1 MSLFM
6 LKLAQ
11 YLILNNHI
19 FSIPLQLG
27 EHLVRIADV
36 TVKFQ
41 YRESEN
47 RKIRLIRSIRRLI
60 IFDPFLVI
68 LDRYK
73 KSSSDF
79 TACIKICAGIN
90 GISGINYR
98 STPDFMPF
106 LPLLPHHFLLTYLC
120 IVLYTV
126 YIIQID

>member
-19 FSIPLQLG
+19 FSIPFHLG
-27 EHLVRIADV
+27 DHLVRIADV

-47 RKIRLIRSIRRLI
+47 RKICLIRSIRRLI
-60 IFDPFLVI
+60 FFDSFLVI

-79 TACIKICAGIN
+79 AACIKICAEN
-90 GISGINYR
+90 CDNFENSHIS
-98 STPDFMPF
+98 
-106 LPLLPHHFLLTYLC
+106 HFSHIIFC
-120 IVLYTV
+120 IDHFDH
-126 YIIQID
+126 IDRFIP

>member
-19 FSIPLQLG
+19 FSIPFHLG
-27 EHLVRIADV
+27 DHLVRIADV

-47 RKIRLIRSIRRLI
+47 RKICLIRSIRRLI
-60 IFDPFLVI
+60 FFDSFLVI

-79 TACIKICAGIN
+79 AACIKICTGIN
-90 GISGINYR
+90 GISGINYP
-98 STPDFMPF
+98 STPTFLPF
-106 LPLLPHHFLLTYLC
+106 LPLLPHHFFALHFLHFLHFPVPKC
-120 IVLYTV
+120 K
-126 YIIQID
+126 